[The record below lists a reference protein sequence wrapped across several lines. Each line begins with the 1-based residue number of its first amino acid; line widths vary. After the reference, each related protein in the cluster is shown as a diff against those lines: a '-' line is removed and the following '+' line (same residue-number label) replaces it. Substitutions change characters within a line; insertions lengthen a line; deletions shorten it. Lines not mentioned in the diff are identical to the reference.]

1 MQFWHILQS
10 PNISR
15 RQLRRNSESWLLDSS
30 VPQHGTRLCA
40 AAVGQVEDC
49 AAGMRRKYDAELT
62 WLANWVRRILRQ
74 LMVAIAKEWRDS
86 RSGGLGYVI
95 DARQEME
102 AASGRYIQGMAS
114 R

>member
-1 MQFWHILQS
+1 MSHGVAHAS
-10 PNISR
+10 VR
-15 RQLRRNSESWLLDSS
+15 RAIGHEEDREGG
-30 VPQHGTRLCA
+30 VRL
-40 AAVGQVEDC
+40 GHS
-49 AAGMRRKYDAELT
+49 AGLT

-74 LMVAIAKEWRDS
+74 LMVAIAKEWRGS
-86 RSGGLGYVI
+86 RSGGLGYAI